1 MITIDNI
8 SYKYAGKGAEVFHD
22 FSLELKENRIYGL
35 LGENGTGKSTL
46 LYLISSL
53 LFPKKGRIEVN
64 GYDVCKRH
72 PDMLRDMFIV
82 PEEYDLPAISLKRYV
97 EMNRPFYPRFSD
109 ETLQR
114 CLKDFGISPDVR
126 LNALSMGQKKKVY
139 MSLALATRVRLLL
152 LDEPTN
158 GMDIP
163 SKAIFRKVV
172 AENMADDS
180 LVIISTHQV
189 HDVESLLDHVLM
201 INREGILLNAGM
213 DAIAQRYAF
222 LVRQPGQMTGDELY
236 AEPSLQGNN
245 VVVRRTAD
253 MDETPVN
260 LEMLFNAMIS
270 GNLRA
275 DEMASF
281 ASSSGNNDS
290 DIKEQ
295 LDTNISDF
303 GHQYQ

>member
-8 SYKYAGKGAEVFHD
+8 SYKYPGKGGEVFHD
-22 FSLELKENRIYGL
+22 FSLQLKENRIYGL

-46 LYLISSL
+46 LYLLSGL
-53 LFPKKGRIEVN
+53 LFPKKGSLKVGDFDTRL
-64 GYDVCKRH
+64 RH
-72 PDMLRDMFIV
+72 PDMLNDIFIV
-82 PEEYDLPAISLKRYV
+82 PEEYDLPAVSLRSYV
-97 EMNRPFYPRFSD
+97 KINRPFYPRFSD

-114 CLKDFGISPDVR
+114 CLETFDISPDVR

-201 INREGILLNAGM
+201 IDHKSILLDAGM
-213 DAIAQRYAF
+213 DEIAQRYAF
-222 LVRQPGQMTGDELY
+222 LVRHPGQMAGDELY
-236 AEPSLQGNN
+236 AEPTLQGNS
-245 VVVRRTAD
+245 VIVRRTTD

-270 GNLRA
+270 GKLQG
-275 DEMASF
+275 DEMA
-281 ASSSGNNDS
+281 ATTMQS
-290 DIKEQ
+290 DNRDLAIKEQ
-295 LDTNISDF
+295 PETKIS
-303 GHQYQ
+303 

>member
-22 FSLELKENRIYGL
+22 FSLGLKENRIYGL

-46 LYLISSL
+46 LYLISGL

-82 PEEYDLPAISLKRYV
+82 PEEYDLPAVSLKRYV

-201 INREGILLNAGM
+201 IDHKSILLDAGL
-213 DAIAQRYAF
+213 DEIAQQYAF
-222 LVRQPGQMTGDELY
+222 LVRQPGQMTGEELY

-245 VVVRRTAD
+245 VVVRRTED
-253 MDETPVN
+253 IDETPVN

-270 GNLRA
+270 GKLQG
-275 DEMASF
+275 DEMA
-281 ASSSGNNDS
+281 ATTMPS
-290 DIKEQ
+290 DNRDLAVKEQ
-295 LDTNISDF
+295 PETKIN
-303 GHQYQ
+303 

>member
-1 MITIDNI
+1 MITIDNS

-22 FSLELKENRIYGL
+22 FSLGLKENRIYGL

-46 LYLISSL
+46 LYLISGL

-82 PEEYDLPAISLKRYV
+82 PEEYDLPAVSLKRYV

-201 INREGILLNAGM
+201 IDHKSILLDAGL
-213 DAIAQRYAF
+213 DEIAQQYAF
-222 LVRQPGQMTGDELY
+222 LVRQPGQMTGEELY

-245 VVVRRTAD
+245 VVVRRTED
-253 MDETPVN
+253 IDETPVN

-270 GNLRA
+270 GKLQG
-275 DEMASF
+275 DEMA
-281 ASSSGNNDS
+281 ATTMPS
-290 DIKEQ
+290 DNRDLAVKEQ
-295 LDTNISDF
+295 PETKIN
-303 GHQYQ
+303 